1 MGNVTRVHITAD
13 KQVQCVEEYYQRSYS
28 PRGSYTKC
36 IRLGSGWPSVNAAV
50 SFAINNNTVF
60 DQSQESSDDIFTNIY
75 LSDKATYFNDT
86 TDFGSGLLSCSRSSY
101 SDCDW
106 DAVFSTRLP
115 FNFDMVA
122 KTSLV
127 TEISRPNKNFP
138 IWLDAT
144 SYLSFVDYQLSFA
157 PSSNDYPF
165 VTTFNTSVPVAGA
178 DSLIINLDW
187 LLAAWSTK
195 DNGIINGTSALG
207 LKISS
212 LFEDIDNVNVIS
224 LIYYFTIMQA
234 LTLVPYDSSNINSI
248 GSLPNE
254 NPENIYLHYWRSR
267 RVWMDSLS
275 SRSAKLGA
283 VIICISMV
291 VVISRT
297 VLAIYQK
304 LLYNHVT
311 RAHSLTEI
319 IAACLAHHSE
329 GEFDHLEGKSA
340 YAQVRFRID
349 DDEAAKFLQFKVQ
362 KTKTL

>member
-1 MGNVTRVHITAD
+1 MKN
-13 KQVQCVEEYYQRSYS
+13 YYQSSVS
-28 PRGSYTKC
+28 PGYPHTKC
-36 IRLGSGWPSVNAAV
+36 IRLGNGWSSVNAAV
-50 SFAINNNTVF
+50 SFAISINTVF
-60 DQSQESSDDIFTNIY
+60 DQSRESSDDILTNIY

-101 SDCDW
+101 SNCDW
-106 DAVFSTRLP
+106 DTIFSTRLP
-115 FNFDMVA
+115 FDFDMVA
-122 KTSLV
+122 KTSLII
-127 TEISRPNKNFP
+127 EISRPNKGFP
-138 IWLDAT
+138 VWLDAT
-144 SYLSFVDYQLSFA
+144 SYLSFVDYQLSLA

-165 VTTFNTSVPVAGA
+165 VTTLNASVPVAGA

-207 LKISS
+207 VMISS
-212 LFEDIDNVNVIS
+212 LFEDDSKENYLN
-224 LIYYFTIMQA
+224 LIYYFAIVQA

-254 NPENIYLHYWRSR
+254 NPENIHLHYWRSR
-267 RVWMDSLS
+267 RVWMYSLS

-283 VIICISMV
+283 VIICIGMV

-304 LLYNHVT
+304 LRYNHVT

-319 IAACLAHHSE
+319 IAACLAHYPE
-329 GEFDHLEGKSA
+329 GEFDHLEGQSA
-340 YAQVRFRID
+340 YAKVRFRVD
-349 DDEAAKFLQFKVQ
+349 DDEAAKSLQFKAQ
-362 KTKTL
+362 KSKTL